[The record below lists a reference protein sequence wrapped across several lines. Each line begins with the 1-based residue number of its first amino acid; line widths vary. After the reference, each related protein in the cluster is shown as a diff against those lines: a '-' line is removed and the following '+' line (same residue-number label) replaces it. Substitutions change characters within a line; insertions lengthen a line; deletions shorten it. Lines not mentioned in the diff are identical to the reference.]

1 MTRAREL
8 GKLANKNS
16 LTADNTNNFVGI
28 GSTQPDARLDVDGTV
43 LVGTAITLGGAS
55 GIVSA
60 TSFYGDGSNLDGV
73 ASAGLG
79 TALAETQPGS
89 VIYYTDSVL
98 GIGSTVV
105 VDPPS
110 STRVAYTQY
119 TEISVDENV
128 DFIVAEGDDFLPD
141 VLGISTVG
149 ITTSTGVGGRIR
161 AGTFTNKAGTGA
173 PQLTFGAE
181 IPVGYGLTGAGG
193 INVGGAATISG
204 NLTVGGVLTYDDV
217 TNVDSLGIVTARGGV
232 EFGASGVGGTVTATG
247 NATFTGVV
255 TATSF
260 VGSGAN
266 LTGLPAGGVE
276 IESGGS
282 SLGAGVTIL
291 NFQSGAT
298 VTASGAGS
306 TITIS
311 AGVTTTAVSPT
322 ANAIHILGIGTA
334 QHHTLTLSAGFS
346 TITVAGGSVGDSHSV
361 VLIQPSSGICT
372 VGLSTFFQF
381 PSGATPVFSEGSSKV
396 DLISFVVKHVGV
408 GGTELLTSA
417 GLNYS

>member
-1 MTRAREL
+1 MSQL
-8 GKLANKNS
+8 FVDNIKNR
-16 LTADNTNNFVGI
+16 T
-28 GSTQPDARLDVDGTV
+28 
-43 LVGTAITLGGAS
+43 GGAV
-55 GIVSA
+55 GFPTGVVV
-60 TSFYGDGSNLDGV
+60 TGV
-73 ASAGLG
+73 ATFNNQVSIAGTLTYEDVTNIDSTGIITAKSGLQLGSAGAGG
-79 TALAETQPGS
+79 TFTSAGYGQLEGG
-89 VIYYTDSVL
+89 L
-98 GIGSTVV
+98 VV
-105 VDPPS
+105 SGV
-110 STRVAYTQY
+110 
-119 TEISVDENV
+119 
-128 DFIVAEGDDFLPD
+128 
-141 VLGISTVG
+141 
-149 ITTSTGVGGRIR
+149 TTSTSAIVGS
-161 AGTFTNKAGTGA
+161 AVT
-173 PQLTFGAE
+173 
-181 IPVGYGLTGAGG
+181 
-193 INVGGAATISG
+193 INS
-204 NLTVGGVLTYDDV
+204 
-217 TNVDSLGIVTARGGV
+217 
-232 EFGASGVGGTVTATG
+232 
-247 NATFTGVV
+247 TGVV
-255 TATSF
+255 ATGVITATSF

-311 AGVTTTAVSPT
+311 AGITTTAVSPT

-408 GGTELLTSA
+408 GGTQLLTSA